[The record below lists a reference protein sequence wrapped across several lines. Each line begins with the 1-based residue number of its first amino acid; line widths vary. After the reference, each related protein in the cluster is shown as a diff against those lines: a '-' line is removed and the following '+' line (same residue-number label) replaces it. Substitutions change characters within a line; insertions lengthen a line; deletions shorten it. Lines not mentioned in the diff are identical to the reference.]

1 MEKKKKETKK
11 KAEVKKYAELMPQPY
26 MGEEES
32 EEKEKK
38 NEAVRRKDKKCKNC
52 EGLKA
57 DFPYLKK
64 TDLQKICGKHW
75 F

>member
-1 MEKKKKETKK
+1 
-11 KAEVKKYAELMPQPY
+11 MPQPY
-26 MGEEES
+26 MGGEEES
-32 EEKEKK
+32 EEKEIK